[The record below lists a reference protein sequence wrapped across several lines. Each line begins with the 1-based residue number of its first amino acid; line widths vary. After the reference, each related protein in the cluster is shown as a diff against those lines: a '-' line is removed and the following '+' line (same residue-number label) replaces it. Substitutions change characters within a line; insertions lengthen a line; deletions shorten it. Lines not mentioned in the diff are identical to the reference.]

1 MFASCIKK
9 MQHQPLMKG
18 VTPPQVAC
26 KPSKRSSHDTGNTSA
41 STTRTQVA
49 PRERSARTEASSI
62 ARSPK
67 AKLPKLQFPLPKT
80 RRQTGGRATE
90 RDDEGK
96 TDFVWFVRRRPVEA
110 TLPLDAGP
118 EQSAW
123 RQVDDGTV
131 HSTSSLALRRL
142 VGGKTSKLGG
152 ALVYKKGNVRPRV
165 DEVDVHHEL
174 LFKATF

>member
-26 KPSKRSSHDTGNTSA
+26 KPSKRSSHDTGNASA

-49 PRERSARTEASSI
+49 PRERSGRTETSSI

-80 RRQTGGRATE
+80 RRQTGGAGDGERRRRLDRLCLVRLTTSGRGHVATGRRAQAVRLATGRRRNSPPRRRRWLFVGWWAARLQSWGELSSTKRATYVH
-90 RDDEGK
+90 
-96 TDFVWFVRRRPVEA
+96 VW
-110 TLPLDAGP
+110 T
-118 EQSAW
+118 
-123 RQVDDGTV
+123 
-131 HSTSSLALRRL
+131 
-142 VGGKTSKLGG
+142 K
-152 ALVYKKGNVRPRV
+152 
-165 DEVDVHHEL
+165 
-174 LFKATF
+174 